1 MSFLNKKT
9 MNEAALI
16 KIQSKVIGL
25 DRNLHESI
33 NELINGKSLLSD
45 EHLTV
50 IIESTERE
58 LSIYNHILKLI
69 INNQN
74 VN

>member
-1 MSFLNKKT
+1 

-25 DRNLHESI
+25 DRNLHTYI
-33 NELINGKSLLSD
+33 NNLINGKSLLSD

-50 IIESTERE
+50 MIESTERE

-69 INNQN
+69 INNWN
-74 VN
+74 EN

>member
-1 MSFLNKKT
+1 

-25 DRNLHESI
+25 DRELHKLI
-33 NELINGKSLLSD
+33 NELINGQSLLSD
-45 EHLTV
+45 EHLT
-50 IIESTERE
+50 IMINSTERE
-58 LSIYNHILKLI
+58 LNIYNHILKLI